1 MVEVW
6 TATNIV
12 IQKLLKEMIEISEP
26 RMFTIVLKE
35 IHPFIKGNNNVER
48 ISYNENGF
56 WIIFGSR

>member
-48 ISYNENGF
+48 ISHNENGF
-56 WIIFGSR
+56 

>member
-26 RMFTIVLKE
+26 GMFTIVLKE
-35 IHPFIKGNNNVER
+35 IHPFVKRNNNVKG
-48 ISYNENGF
+48 IANYENDF
-56 WIIFGSR
+56 WIIICPR